1 MAVSH
6 AKYLV
11 ITNADILPIII
22 SNLDQSSLLSSALV
36 SRLFN
41 EISTKFLYSC
51 VNLKN
56 IKDVGTFLGTLYR
69 TEHHILYNS
78 VHTKEFLVN
87 NIQSITLNSPN
98 LAYLSGEKLSKCI
111 SECEKVREVV
121 VGKCTLSKSIIIA
134 ISQLKRLSILK
145 LSKCSINE
153 TNILYSLISEP
164 NDTIDG
170 KNSEANNITTFTN
183 ETTNTNINNMNT
195 KNTYTNYT
203 GKRNLRD
210 IVTTKLLNTKFPSIK
225 NRHNKDDNNIPS
237 IPDPIYKSKLTNLTH
252 LTIDI
257 QPSCPSQ
264 FLVSLAC
271 QNKNLRS
278 LDLHFQGL
286 DDSLLTITQNSI
298 NLEYLNIT
306 ENKNLSEQTILQLI
320 QDSFSTPNTKDH
332 CKLKELLIDY
342 GPFSE
347 KFLLSL
353 SNLCKT
359 QRKISVTKPRA
370 NYHGYDLK
378 LCDVSLEILINR
390 CEDIGNAL
398 LKFHLNNIINN
409 GIEELLLDG
418 IQVSAVGLNII
429 CEHLDL
435 RSLKLQN
442 LPITFCRLTTHD
454 MINSIKK
461 SSNLQDLYVTEMLQS
476 DDDLLPLTINKDYS
490 LKSLNYNDLNEL
502 DQHCPN
508 LMKIYWNHKLFVDK
522 FTIPSKFVQF
532 IYN

>member
-134 ISQLKRLSILK
+134 ISQLK
-145 LSKCSINE
+145 
-153 TNILYSLISEP
+153 
-164 NDTIDG
+164 
-170 KNSEANNITTFTN
+170 
-183 ETTNTNINNMNT
+183 
-195 KNTYTNYT
+195 
-203 GKRNLRD
+203 
-210 IVTTKLLNTKFPSIK
+210 
-225 NRHNKDDNNIPS
+225 RHNKDDNNIPS